1 MCSTPAPE
9 TGSLHSSAK
18 VSTCSRRPRTGLIGS
33 LRTRP
38 SVFALEFVLRG
49 LKLAREGVALLVRSV
64 WLESAERY
72 HKLFADRPPAIVPQ
86 FSGRVP

>member
-1 MCSTPAPE
+1 
-9 TGSLHSSAK
+9 
-18 VSTCSRRPRTGLIGS
+18 
-33 LRTRP
+33 
-38 SVFALEFVLRG
+38 LEFVLRG